1 MLINKRN
8 MISKTRFTVLATA
21 AFATGCSQLHT
32 QDFKEIKQ
40 TNTDA
45 SDEIDELK
53 GKTVAEINSGATV
66 DDIFV
71 KTTPI
76 KVRTRDAV
84 KLPEFLPEEILVYS
98 GVPMTESELARMLY
112 LDYGIKLSFNRMISV
127 EEEIETSSLGGNSGN
142 NIETMSDG
150 TVSLM
155 NIGDTG
161 QIAQQQDQSSQSS
174 ASNGGFD
181 ASQDML
187 ALFGNNREQD
197 NSRDTRIQKIDYSG
211 SLSGFFDWLALDR
224 GLSWKYDDDSDS
236 FILYDLDTVVFELID
251 NTDKFTLES
260 TIDTSSDSDA
270 GSSDGASSSKSST
283 SQKATFNEEATH
295 WDDVKSMIEQMLSPD
310 GKAAFDLKNGRVAIT
325 DTKNAIQKIGRVVDQ
340 MNASSGTQVV
350 LNLTFIKVSVEESSE
365 IGMNLTATDLVTG
378 AVQGGANLGGDLST
392 FSNIFNLNFSKAGVS
407 AMIGSL
413 GRLGSIS
420 YRFDTPILTMNNQ
433 LTPFQSVEEEHYI
446 SEVEKEKDE
455 DGNET
460 LTPTK
465 EVNKTGITSIWK
477 NRVFKDRILVDGKI
491 SLIENLNMKEVPDM
505 NNIILPK
512 NALDNHNVKA
522 MLRNGETRVVS
533 IKEINRKVAE
543 ASGPFGE
550 NSFILGG
557 NEKTKTRR
565 EISIILAT
573 PYVLK

>member
-1 MLINKRN
+1 MINK
-8 MISKTRFTVLATA
+8 SKLSILMTA
-21 AFATGCSQLHT
+21 AFATGCSQMHT

-40 TNTDA
+40 TNEDA

-53 GKTVAEINSGATV
+53 GKTVAEINSGATI
-66 DDIFV
+66 DEIFV
-71 KTTPI
+71 NTTPI
-76 KVRTRDAV
+76 KIRTRDAV
-84 KLPEFLPEEILVYS
+84 KLPDFLPEEILVYS
-98 GVPMTESELARMLY
+98 GVPMTESELGRMLY
-112 LDYGIKLSFNRMISV
+112 LDYGIKLSFSRMISDK
-127 EEEIETSSLGGNSGN
+127 EDETTSSSKNESSN
-142 NIETMSDG
+142 NIDTMPDG

-155 NIGDTG
+155 NIGETG
-161 QIAQQQDQSSQSS
+161 EVAQTSQSGS
-174 ASNGGFD
+174 SGDDFD
-181 ASQDML
+181 SSQDML
-187 ALFGNNREQD
+187 ALFGNNREKD
-197 NSRDTRIQKIDYSG
+197 NSDDARIQKIDYSG

-224 GLSWKYDDDSDS
+224 GLSWKYDDDTDS
-236 FILYDLDTVVFELID
+236 FVMYDLDTVVFELID

-283 SQKATFNEEATH
+283 SQKATFNEEANH
-295 WDDVKSMIEQMLSPD
+295 WDDIKSMIEQMLSPN

-340 MNASSGTQVV
+340 LNASSGTQVV
-350 LNLTFIKVSVEESSE
+350 LNLTFVKVSVEESSE
-365 IGMNLTATDLVTG
+365 IGTNLTATDLVTG

-392 FSNIFNLNFSKAGVS
+392 FSNIFNMNFSKAGVS

-446 SEVEKEKDE
+446 AEVEKETDD

-491 SLIENLNMKEVPDM
+491 SLIENLSMKEVPDM

-512 NALDNHNVKA
+512 NALDSHNVKA

-557 NEKTKTRR
+557 NEKTKIRR